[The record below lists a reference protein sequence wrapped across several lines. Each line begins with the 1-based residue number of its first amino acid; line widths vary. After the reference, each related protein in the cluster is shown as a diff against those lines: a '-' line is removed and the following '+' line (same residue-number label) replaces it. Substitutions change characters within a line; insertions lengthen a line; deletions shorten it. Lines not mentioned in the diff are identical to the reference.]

1 MTDSRTTPAILV
13 PIIAAVNPSDLGD
26 NEIEVAIVE
35 FGVAMNMVVK
45 DVTEKVVVGLEVSVV
60 SCSGT
65 VFVVLLMFPALERS

>member
-26 NEIEVAIVE
+26 DEIEVAIVE
-35 FGVAMNMVVK
+35 FGVAMNTVVK
-45 DVTEKVVVGLEVSVV
+45 DVPEKVVVGLEVSVV

-65 VFVVLLMFPALERS
+65 VFVVLLMFPGLER